1 MMPAPPVSIES
12 LDHEGRGVAHAE
24 DKTLFIDGALPGEQ
38 VEYSIYRKKP
48 TFAFAQMTRLV
59 RESFSRVAPRCPHFG
74 VCGGCSLQH
83 MDASAQVA
91 AKMRILENNLWH
103 IGRVKPEQLLAP
115 IHGPSWGY
123 RHRARLS
130 SRYVEKKGGVLVG
143 FHERKSSF
151 IADMHQC
158 EVMPLRMSRL
168 IDPLR
173 KLIGSLSRPDRI
185 PQIEIALGEAVDV
198 LVLRVM
204 EPLSI
209 SDEDALRGFADQY
222 TIQWWLQSK
231 GPDTVQ
237 PFYPLNSPALSY
249 HLPEFSIEMPYSP
262 AEFTQVNP
270 FVNQVLVRRAL
281 ALLAPQPKER
291 IADLFCGLGNF
302 TLPIARRG
310 ADVVGFEGSAALV
323 ARATANSAHNGLSQR
338 TQFQTANLFEVTEE
352 SYVAWG
358 RFDKLLID
366 PPRDGALEL
375 VKALSGELPQRI
387 VYISCNPAT
396 LARDA
401 NVLVHTKGYR
411 LASAGIANMFPHT
424 AHVES
429 IALFE
434 R

>member
-1 MMPAPPVSIES
+1 MPVIPVIIES
-12 LDHEGRGVAHAE
+12 LDHEGRGVAHYD
-24 DKTLFIDGALPGEQ
+24 DKTLFIDGALPGER
-38 VEYSIYRKKP
+38 VEYSVYRKKP
-48 TFAFAQMTRLV
+48 TFAFAQMTRLL
-59 RESFSRVAPRCPHFG
+59 RESFTRVQPRCPHFG

-91 AKMRILENNLWH
+91 AKQRILENNLWH
-103 IGRVKPEQLLAP
+103 IGRVRPEQLLAP

-123 RHRARLS
+123 RHRARVS
-130 SRYVEKKGGVLVG
+130 ARYVEKKGGVLVG

-158 EVMPLRMSRL
+158 EVMPPRMSRL

-173 KLIGSLSRPDRI
+173 ELIGRLSRPDRI
-185 PQIEIALGEAVDV
+185 PQIEIALGDDVDV

-204 EPLSI
+204 EPLTP
-209 SDEDALRGFADQY
+209 SDEDALRAFADQY

-231 GPDTVQ
+231 GPDTVHA
-237 PFYPLNSPALSY
+237 FYPLNSPALCY
-249 HLPEFSIEMPYSP
+249 RLAEFAIEMPFSP
-262 AEFTQVNP
+262 TEFTQVNP

-281 ALLAPQPKER
+281 GLLDPQPGER

-310 ADVVGFEGSAALV
+310 AEVVGFEGSAALV
-323 ARATANSAHNGLSQR
+323 ARASANSAHNGLSQR
-338 TQFQTANLFEVTEE
+338 TTFQTANLFEVTEE
-352 SYVAWG
+352 SYAAWG

-366 PPRDGALEL
+366 PPRDGAIEL
-375 VKALSGELPQRI
+375 VKAISGEMPQRI

-411 LASAGIANMFPHT
+411 LASACIANMFPHT

>member
-1 MMPAPPVSIES
+1 MSVTIES
-12 LDHEGRGVAHAE
+12 LDHEARGVAHAD
-24 DKTLFIDGALPGEQ
+24 DKALFIDGALPGEQ
-38 VEYSIYRKKP
+38 VEYSVYRKKP

-59 RESFSRVAPRCPHFG
+59 RESFTRVSPRCPHFG

-91 AKMRILENNLWH
+91 AKQRILENNLWH

-158 EVMPLRMSRL
+158 EVMPPRMSRL

-173 KLIGSLSRPDRI
+173 ALIGGLSRPDRI
-185 PQIEIALGEAVDV
+185 PQIEIALSDDVDV

-204 EPLSI
+204 EPLSAT
-209 SDEDALRGFADQY
+209 DEDALRAFADQH

-231 GPDTVQ
+231 GPDTVL
-237 PFYPLNSPALSY
+237 PFYPLTSPGLRY
-249 HLPEFSIEMPYSP
+249 RLPEFAIDMPFSP
-262 AEFTQVNP
+262 SEFTQVNP
-270 FVNQVLVRRAL
+270 AVNQVLVRRAL
-281 ALLAPQPKER
+281 SLLDPQPGER

-310 ADVVGFEGSAALV
+310 ADVVGMEGSAALV

-338 TQFQTANLFEVTEE
+338 TQFQTANLFEVTEA
-352 SYVAWG
+352 SYLAWG

-366 PPRDGALEL
+366 PPRDGAMEL
-375 VKALSGELPQRI
+375 VKALSGDLPQRI

-411 LASAGIANMFPHT
+411 LAGAGIANMFPHT

>member
-1 MMPAPPVSIES
+1 MSVKIES

-24 DKTLFIDGALPGEQ
+24 DKALFIDGALPGEQ
-38 VEYSIYRKKP
+38 VDYSIYRKKP

-59 RESFSRVAPRCPHFG
+59 RESFTRVHPRCPHFG

-83 MDASAQVA
+83 MDVSAQVA
-91 AKMRILENNLWH
+91 AKQRILENNLWH

-123 RHRARLS
+123 RHRARVS
-130 SRYVEKKGGVLVG
+130 ARYVAKKGGVLVG
-143 FHERKSSF
+143 FHERKSSYV
-151 IADMHQC
+151 ADMHQC
-158 EVMPLRMSRL
+158 EVMPPRISRL

-173 KLIGSLSRPDRI
+173 ALIGSLSRPDKI
-185 PQIEIALGEAVDV
+185 PQIEVALGDDVDV

-204 EPLSI
+204 ESLTST
-209 SDEDALRGFADQY
+209 DEDALRAFADQY

-231 GPDTVQ
+231 GPETVK
-237 PFYPLNSPALSY
+237 PFYPLNSSALCY
-249 HLPEFSIEMPYSP
+249 RLPEFAIEMPFSP
-262 AEFTQVNP
+262 TEFTQVNP
-270 FVNQVLVRRAL
+270 FVNQILVRRAMS
-281 ALLAPQPKER
+281 LLDPQPNER

-310 ADVVGFEGSAALV
+310 ADVVGMEGSAALV

-338 TQFQTANLFEVTEE
+338 TQFQTENLFEVTEE
-352 SYVAWG
+352 SFVAWG

-366 PPRDGALEL
+366 PPRDGAFEL
-375 VKALSGELPQRI
+375 VKALSGDLPQRI

-401 NVLVHTKGYR
+401 NELVHTKGYR